1 MLDYLHCKYL
11 GSDQYQYGGLLY
23 YMTYFLLPE
32 AAWSNLQCIWSKIK
46 FYYKELKVKH
56 QYHYFNRLTMYVR
69 KTGPPKLR
77 GRGAEVLG
85 LGKVLL
91 HIWRDP
97 HNPSIEIHRM
107 LLVMLK
113 ANNNMEEI
121 LDEHRYEAALPA
133 LAAQRFVD
141 NAFRM
146 AHLQHLIYCHFN
158 DEPLLRGSF
167 AITIKLHMVLH
178 IALHSH
184 EISPRLTWNFTGEDS
199 MGILKTL
206 GQNCSKGVQPQ
217 DVCTK
222 MLSHWRYAMHQELT
236 KI

>member
-1 MLDYLHCKYL
+1 
-11 GSDQYQYGGLLY
+11 
-23 YMTYFLLPE
+23 
-32 AAWSNLQCIWSKIK
+32 
-46 FYYKELKVKH
+46 
-56 QYHYFNRLTMYVR
+56 MYVR

-91 HIWRDP
+91 HIWRDL